1 MLARLTGVG
10 DFEEFV
16 EATGNQVFRT
26 ALLLCGDWHLAEDL
40 TQTTYAKVYASWRKV
55 VRADNPVA
63 YTRSMLLNTY
73 LSHRRL
79 KRSSERP
86 TEDLP
91 DSGHRE
97 DPTIRLSLL
106 AALHELDPKDRAVVV
121 LRYWEDRSVAEVAHA
136 LGTTEGAVRT
146 RTTRATA
153 KLRDRLGADFVTAM
167 D

>member
-1 MLARLTGVG
+1 MG

-16 EATGNQVFRT
+16 QATGNQVFRT

-40 TQTTYAKVYASWRKV
+40 TQTTYAKVYAAWRKV
-55 VRADNPVA
+55 SRADNPVA
-63 YTRSMLLNTY
+63 YTRSVLLNTY

-79 KRSSERP
+79 KRSGERP
-86 TEDLP
+86 SDDLP
-91 DSGHRE
+91 ESAHFG
-97 DPTIRLSLL
+97 DPTVRLALL
-106 AALHELDPKDRAVVV
+106 DALRELDPKDRAIVV
-121 LRYWEDRSVAEVAHA
+121 LRYWEDRSVAETAHA

-146 RTTRATA
+146 RSTRATA

>member
-1 MLARLTGVG
+1 MG

-16 EATGNQVFRT
+16 QATGNQVFRT

-40 TQTTYAKVYASWRKV
+40 TQTTYAKVYAPWRKV
-55 VRADNPVA
+55 SRADNPVA
-63 YTRSMLLNTY
+63 YTRSMLVNTY

-79 KRSSERP
+79 KRSGERP
-86 TEDLP
+86 SDDLP
-91 DSGHRE
+91 ETLYDG
-97 DPTIRLSLL
+97 DPTVRLVLL
-106 AALHELDPKDRAVVV
+106 DALRELDPKDRAVVV
-121 LRYWEDRSVAEVAHA
+121 LRYWEDRSVAETAHA

-167 D
+167 DR